1 MTTSEVAKQKSESPS
16 VPVLAA
22 LWQARVKMIF
32 NAEKNPTHR
41 EFGQLKMLRDRL
53 GDTATEAIHWALNN
67 WSRFSNEAKARTGLP
82 SAPPA
87 PHIGFLL
94 AHYDV
99 ALSLMYAIAKSTTV
113 KSATDLR
120 FIGKIEQMAAE
131 LPQQLQEEISAAAK
145 AQAEE
150 IEKATKAAELQK
162 PKEAP
167 PMRLQFTQQQCALM
181 FHPDHGEEFIAKIKA
196 KYGEFILG
204 QGGPNWARL
213 PFTWLH

>member
-1 MTTSEVAKQKSESPS
+1 MTTSEVAQQKSEGQS

-22 LWQARVKMIF
+22 LWKARVKMIF
-32 NAEKNPTHR
+32 NAEKPLTHR

-53 GDTATEAIHWALNN
+53 GDTATEVLDWALNN
-67 WSRFSNEAKARTGLP
+67 WSRFSIEATARTGLL
-82 SAPPA
+82 SAPPV

-99 ALSLMYAIAKSTTV
+99 SISLMFAIAKSAKV

-120 FIGKIEQMAAE
+120 FIGRIEQMAAE

-145 AQAEE
+145 AQSEE
-150 IEKATKAAELQK
+150 IEKATKAAESQK

-167 PMRLQFTQQQCALM
+167 PRRFRFTQQQFVLM
-181 FHPDHGEEFIAKIKA
+181 FHPDHGDEFMATIKA
-196 KYGEFILG
+196 KYGEFIVG
-204 QGGPNWARL
+204 QGGPNDPL
-213 PFTWLH
+213 CEID